1 MFEILILVG
10 FLGAGLCHM
19 LPKGE
24 TGCSEN
30 EKAAKKAKAAT
41 ARPAAAPAGK
51 TSLRTTSHRLFFRGG
66 PERMIRCLPSVVHR
80 RVASKHN

>member
-1 MFEILILVG
+1 MFEILMLVG

-19 LPKGE
+19 LPEGE

-30 EKAAKKAKAAT
+30 EKAAK
-41 ARPAAAPAGK
+41 RQRRQPPAGK
-51 TSLRTTSHRLFFRGG
+51 TSLRTTSHRLLFRGA

-80 RVASKHN
+80 RVASKYN